1 MSRLEEMA
9 VNEAAKRYPDTA
21 TPENNYLGNMPQIDD
36 FIAGAT
42 WLAEMEPPDE
52 VLDAMYATLRGDRP
66 DENGRDLYEDER
78 PILDDWQHK
87 RISDEEMWLRL
98 HRAQMRRM
106 WKAGMEAM
114 L

>member
-9 VNEAAKRYPDTA
+9 VNETVKRYPDTA

-66 DENGRDLYEDER
+66 DEN
-78 PILDDWQHK
+78 
-87 RISDEEMWLRL
+87 
-98 HRAQMRRM
+98 
-106 WKAGMEAM
+106 
-114 L
+114 

>member
-9 VNEAAKRYPDTA
+9 VNETVERYPDTA
-21 TPENNYLGNMPQIDD
+21 TPENNYLGNIPQIHD
-36 FIAGAT
+36 FIEGAT

-87 RISDEEMWLRL
+87 RISDEEMRLRL